1 MVLCVCV
8 CVLCCMLVV
17 EFTASWVHPGRVP
30 AGQQAALGAT
40 TTTSDPLLTAYQTV
54 SMSNVVME
62 VDDDD
67 VAVLGSTHGQGNG
80 KAGASGSSGS
90 SSSSS
95 SLPWV
100 EKYRPSSLDQLI
112 AHEEIVNILTRLIDS
127 NNLPHLLFHGPPGT
141 GQSPTRLCF

>member
-1 MVLCVCV
+1 VHA
-8 CVLCCMLVV
+8 VV

-95 SLPWV
+95 SSSSLPWV